1 MKKKTTAA
9 GCRTSR
15 PRGWAFNASAKIV
28 EELFALGD
36 EPRSPTIRIEFKGGT
51 SGNERGQGGM
61 CQVALVEWMARAL
74 ERHMPNEEV
83 DRDE

>member
-1 MKKKTTAA
+1 MKKTKKQSRASRRAA
-9 GCRTSR
+9 
-15 PRGWAFNASAKIV
+15 PRGWAFDASAKIV

-61 CQVALVEWMARAL
+61 CQVALIEWMQRAIQ
-74 ERHMPNEEV
+74 RHLPNAKA
-83 DRDE
+83 DFC